1 MHASTRWQQPP
12 PASKKRLSCKTTLL
26 LDSHAA
32 FRQHAGN
39 ARLATSL
46 PHEERFNALTHLAG
60 AVLALLGTVALI
72 ASAVRRG
79 EPWRIGSF
87 ALFGVALLAQFISS
101 FRYHSAQGQAK
112 TTLRKI
118 DHCAIYLL
126 IAGTYTPFTLVCLR
140 SNWGWPLFGAI
151 WCLAAIGLVQEIWFT
166 KRNRLLSI
174 VIYLVMGWLAIL
186 ALFPLLA
193 SLTYKG
199 FAWVALGGLFYT
211 AGTYFYVASKKGLR
225 FGHGIWRL
233 FVLGGSASHYLAVLL
248 YIA

>member
-1 MHASTRWQQPP
+1 MSI
-12 PASKKRLSCKTTLL
+12 
-26 LDSHAA
+26 DSAA
-32 FRQHAGN
+32 HFRQHAG
-39 ARLATSL
+39 RIMQDTSSM
-46 PHEERFNALTHLAG
+46 PSEERFNALTHLAG
-60 AVLALLGTVALI
+60 AALALLGTVVLI
-72 ASAVRRG
+72 ALAVRRG
-79 EPWRIGSF
+79 DPWRMGSF
-87 ALFGVALLAQFISS
+87 ALFGVALLAQFVSS
-101 FRYHSAQGQAK
+101 FLYHSAQGPSKA
-112 TTLRKI
+112 TLRNI

-140 SNWGWPLFGAI
+140 DNWGWPLFCAI
-151 WCLAAIGLVQEIWFT
+151 WFLATVGLVQEVWFT

-186 ALFPLLA
+186 ALSPLLA

-199 FAWVALGGLFYT
+199 FAWVAAGGLFYT

-225 FGHGIWRL
+225 FGHGIWHL

>member
-1 MHASTRWQQPP
+1 MDST
-12 PASKKRLSCKTTLL
+12 A
-26 LDSHAA
+26 H
-32 FRQHAGN
+32 FREHAG
-39 ARLATSL
+39 TMQGPSQL
-46 PHEERFNALTHLAG
+46 PSEERFNAFTHLAG
-60 AVLALLGTVALI
+60 AVLALLGTLVLMAL
-72 ASAVRRG
+72 AVRRG
-79 EPWRIGSF
+79 DAWRIGSF
-87 ALFGVALLAQFISS
+87 ALFGVALMTQFVSS
-101 FRYHSAQGQAK
+101 FLYHSAQGPSKA
-112 TTLRKI
+112 TLRNI

-140 SNWGWPLFGAI
+140 GSWGWPLFGAI
-151 WCLAAIGLVQEIWFT
+151 WLLAAAGLAQEIWFT
-166 KRNRLLSI
+166 KRNRLLSL

-199 FAWVALGGLFYT
+199 FAWVAAGGLFYT

-225 FGHGIWRL
+225 FGHGIWHL

>member
-1 MHASTRWQQPP
+1 M
-12 PASKKRLSCKTTLL
+12 
-26 LDSHAA
+26 DSAA
-32 FRQHAGN
+32 RFREHAGGPMQD
-39 ARLATSL
+39 TSSF
-46 PHEERFNALTHLAG
+46 HNEERFNALTHLAG
-60 AVLALLGTVALI
+60 AALALLGTVVLI
-72 ASAVRRG
+72 ALAVRRG
-79 EPWRIGSF
+79 DAWRIGSF
-87 ALFGVALLAQFISS
+87 ALFGAALLAQFISS
-101 FRYHSAQGQAK
+101 FLYHSTQGPSKA
-112 TTLRKI
+112 TLRNV

-140 SNWGWPLFGAI
+140 GNWGWPLFGAI
-151 WCLAAIGLVQEIWFT
+151 WFLAAVGLVQEIWFAN
-166 KRNRLLSI
+166 RSRLLSL

-199 FAWVALGGLFYT
+199 FAWMAAGGLFYT

-225 FGHGIWRL
+225 FGHGIWHL